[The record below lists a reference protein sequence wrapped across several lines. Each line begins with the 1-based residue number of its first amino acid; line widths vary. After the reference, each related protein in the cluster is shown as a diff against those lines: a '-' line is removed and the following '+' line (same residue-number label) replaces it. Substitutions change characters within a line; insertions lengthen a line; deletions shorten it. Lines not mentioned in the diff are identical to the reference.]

1 MQTQLADFIRD
12 TPAGREADAILRA
25 CVHCGFCNAT
35 CPTYLL
41 SGDEL
46 DGPRGRIYQIKQL
59 LEGQVATGHTQ
70 LHLDRC
76 LTCRNCETTCP
87 SGVRYAQLLDIGR
100 EILAEQ
106 QPRPPGSRFL
116 RWLLHQGLSRNR
128 VFTPLLRLGQLT
140 RPLLPS
146 RLKAKIPL
154 RVDPGRWPERPSSR
168 KMLILEGCVQPAMTP
183 ETNAATAR
191 VLDRLG
197 IQLLRPAGAGC
208 CGALVHHLDATE
220 AAKRLMRRN
229 IDAWWPAMEQ
239 GAEAIVVTAS
249 GCGVMI
255 KDYGRLLA
263 ADPAYATKAR
273 RVSALTRDLSE
284 ILARED
290 LSDLATQPACRVAF
304 HPPCSLQHGQQLK
317 GMVEAILRRLGH
329 ELVEVRESHLCCG
342 SAGVYSILQGPIS
355 QRLLEQKLAALQAGE
370 PEMILTANI
379 GCQAHLATRAGVPVR
394 HWISLLDPE
403 STPSMAR

>member
-12 TPAGREADAILRA
+12 TPAGREADDILRA

-46 DGPRGRIYQIKQL
+46 DGPRGRIYQIKQV
-59 LEGQVATGHTQ
+59 LEGQAATSHTQ

-100 EILAEQ
+100 ELLVTQ
-106 QPRPPGSRFL
+106 RPRPPGPRFL
-116 RWLLHQGLSRNR
+116 RWLLRQGLSQTR
-128 VFTPLLRLGQLT
+128 VFTSLLRLGQLT

-146 RLKAKIPL
+146 RLKAKIPARL
-154 RVDPGRWPERPSSR
+154 DPGRWPKRVQGR
-168 KMLILEGCVQPAMTP
+168 KMLILEGCVQPAMAP
-183 ETNAATAR
+183 ETNAAVAR

-197 IQLLRPAGAGC
+197 IQVLRPPGAGC

-220 AAKRLMRRN
+220 AAKRLMKRN
-229 IDAWWPAMEQ
+229 IDAWWPALEQ

-263 ADPAYATKAR
+263 ADPGYAAKAQ
-273 RVSALTRDLSE
+273 RVAELAKDLSE

-290 LSDLATQPACRVAF
+290 LSDFVTQAARRIAF
-304 HPPCSLQHGQQLK
+304 HPPCSLQHGQKLK
-317 GMVEAILRRLGH
+317 GVVEAILRRLGH
-329 ELVEVRESHLCCG
+329 ELVEVRDSHLCCG
-342 SAGVYSILQGPIS
+342 SAGVYSILQESIS
-355 QRLLEQKLAALQAGE
+355 QRLLEQKLTALQAAE

-403 STPSMAR
+403 PTPSAR